1 MTQKQDGA
9 RSTPQSLSRRDP
21 NSGKG
26 RGISYNMMDARY
38 VTRVRMWRMKK
49 MTASSRRRR
58 CLPFWAASPS
68 RAHQIRHPSPKLHQW
83 WEETSGTATPH
94 VRQTM
99 TPSSNV
105 MNDPLAVVQ
114 HRMMP
119 DIVMNHN
126 RESRECHTLPQAD
139 NQAGTLALSMTLAN
153 HMATA
158 ACVTRLAI
166 NTRVFGQMETLM
178 NTLTKDITK

>member
-1 MTQKQDGA
+1 MTQKQDDA
-9 RSTPQSLSRRDP
+9 RSTLQSLLRRDP

-26 RGISYNMMDARY
+26 RGISYSMMDARC
-38 VTRVRMWRMKK
+38 VTRVRMWRVKT

-68 RAHQIRHPSPKLHQW
+68 RAHQTRHPSPKLHQW
-83 WEETSGTATPH
+83 WEETSATVTPH
-94 VRQTM
+94 IRQTM

-105 MNDPLAVVQ
+105 MNDHIAVIQ

-119 DIVMNHN
+119 GIVMNHN

-153 HMATA
+153 RMETA
-158 ACVTRLAI
+158 ECVTRLAI
-166 NTRVFGQMETLM
+166 NTRVFGRMETLM